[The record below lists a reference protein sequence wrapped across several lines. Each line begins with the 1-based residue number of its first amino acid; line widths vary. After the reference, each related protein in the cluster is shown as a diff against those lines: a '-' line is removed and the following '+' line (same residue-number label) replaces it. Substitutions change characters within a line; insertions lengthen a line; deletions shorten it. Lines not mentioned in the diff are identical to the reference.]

1 MSNMTDRTEKQVIIF
16 VRGEQFY
23 TDMDPDKMELM
34 TEGSMS
40 IGAGGEIVLEYQESE
55 LTGMEGT
62 TTRFTIQDDTV
73 TLTREGGVNSQ
84 MVFQRGKRCSSLYET
99 PWGSI
104 LVDVATTTLASRL
117 SERGGVLEV
126 RYTIAVDHRVTGENR
141 FRIRV
146 RERAT

>member
-1 MSNMTDRTEKQVIIF
+1 MIEKDVILF
-16 VRGEQFY
+16 VRGEQRFDQLAPEV
-23 TDMDPDKMELM
+23 TELTTPGVM
-34 TEGSMS
+34 TIAES
-40 IGAGGEIVLEYQESE
+40 GEIALTYQETE

>member
-1 MSNMTDRTEKQVIIF
+1 MNDGYDVVITVQGLQI
-16 VRGEQFY
+16 Y
-23 TDMDPDKMELM
+23 TDGDPDASELM
-34 TEGSMS
+34 TQGRLTL
-40 IGAGGEIVLEYQESE
+40 GEDGFILTYEETE